1 MDFGIA
7 GKIAF
12 VSGGSKGVGRRVS
25 EMLAREGCHV
35 IVAARSQDAI
45 NETVAAIRKEGGSAI
60 GVAVDLTTKEGVTQ
74 AMEAGR
80 KAFGGMPDI
89 ALNNVNG
96 PAPVYGLLDVQPEDF
111 EKVFRTFNLSAVHL
125 AQAVL
130 PHMKEKGW
138 GRLIGTSSE
147 SPKEP
152 TKDLKHVMPTAA
164 RATVITLNKSL
175 ADEYGPYGITVNT
188 IGTGYIGS
196 ERMYEIMGNIAEN
209 RGMTLEEMVAPQI
222 PLRRIGKPEEMA
234 AVIVFLCSQQAAYI
248 NGTLVQVEG
257 GMNHCAW

>member
-1 MDFGIA
+1 
-7 GKIAF
+7 
-12 VSGGSKGVGRRVS
+12 
-25 EMLAREGCHV
+25 MLAREGCHV
-35 IVAARSQDAI
+35 IVAARGQEAI
-45 NETVAAIRKEGGSAI
+45 DETVASITSEGGSAI
-60 GVAVDLTTKEGVTQ
+60 GAAADLANKTDLMR
-74 AMEAGR
+74 ALDAGC
-80 KAFGGMPDI
+80 KAFGAMPDI

-111 EKVFRTFNLSAVHL
+111 ERIFRTFNLSAVYL

-138 GRLIGTSSE
+138 GRLISTCSDA
-147 SPKEP
+147 PKEP
-152 TKDLKHVMPTAA
+152 TRDGKHVMPTAA
-164 RATVITLNKSL
+164 RATVVTLNKSL
-175 ADEYGPYGITVNT
+175 ADEYGPFGITVNT

-196 ERMYEIMGNIAEN
+196 ERMYQIMGDIAKD

-234 AVIVFLCSQQAAYI
+234 AVIAFLCSQQAAYI

-257 GMNHCAW
+257 GFNHCAW